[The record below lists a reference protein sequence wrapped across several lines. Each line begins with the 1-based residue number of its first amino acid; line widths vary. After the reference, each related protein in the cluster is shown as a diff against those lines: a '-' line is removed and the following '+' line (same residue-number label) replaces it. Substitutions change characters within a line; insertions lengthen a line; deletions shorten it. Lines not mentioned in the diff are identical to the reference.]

1 MAQQTQIGTGALNED
16 NHQQN
21 SGIVWRKKQ
30 EHSMLMLAHVLMYL
44 YCPIRNVDHS
54 GPIHH
59 TFDVTV
65 SGVRGLAV
73 FNNTV
78 WGEADCFVQYHFPSK
93 AQELQQQQQQG
104 EEREG
109 EEVGGSEYTINGGC
123 ADSMVIIISHTI
135 HHLLTRNLNHYK

>member
-1 MAQQTQIGTGALNED
+1 MVKQTRTF
-16 NHQQN
+16 
-21 SGIVWRKKQ
+21 
-30 EHSMLMLAHVLMYL
+30 HVNA
-44 YCPIRNVDHS
+44 CPCTNVFVLSYSNVDHS

-73 FNNTV
+73 FNKTV

-93 AQELQQQQQQG
+93 AQELQQQQQG